1 MFLNCWIHHI
11 NINKHYM
18 QCKNVHDHHWFITRN
33 TNHAYTTKIS
43 MYHLWTKELP
53 SFLSISFL
61 IITSAKPLTA
71 MANKDELIH
80 KPSKP
85 TANERP
91 NPINPMIFP
100 TPAHHCRPKWCSRV
114 HGCPIKRPTHQNIR
128 SNDETNHNWRH
139 HSQTTPPAPRVNG
152 GRVHRVHQPECHHH
166 LQHHRVPHSH
176 ATRKFENRYILNNRR
191 SLLLRTWES
200 KYKCVWTSI
209 DTLMQHINIFLYLL
223 CNFSNGSLI
232 TCCSF

>member
-100 TPAHHCRPKWCSRV
+100 TPAHHCRPNRCSQVQGISSCTQHFSSTPR
-114 HGCPIKRPTHQNIR
+114 HFSSTPSSKRKKLKNTLTYPYALYYIKNILQNNLKLMIHT
-128 SNDETNHNWRH
+128 SL
-139 HSQTTPPAPRVNG
+139 
-152 GRVHRVHQPECHHH
+152 EC
-166 LQHHRVPHSH
+166 V
-176 ATRKFENRYILNNRR
+176 TFIL
-191 SLLLRTWES
+191 LT
-200 KYKCVWTSI
+200 
-209 DTLMQHINIFLYLL
+209 
-223 CNFSNGSLI
+223 
-232 TCCSF
+232 